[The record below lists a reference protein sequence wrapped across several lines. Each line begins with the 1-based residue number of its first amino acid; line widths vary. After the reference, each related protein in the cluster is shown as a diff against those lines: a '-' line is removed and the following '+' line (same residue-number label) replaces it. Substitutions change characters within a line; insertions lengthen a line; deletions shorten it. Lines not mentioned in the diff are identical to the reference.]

1 MTWVDPALRPRR
13 RKWAGWVQF
22 QMSAGQPCAR
32 CGLDLVGFT
41 YRYTFVLNAWLHTP
55 PADRLWLIFR
65 YPQLRH
71 TLRVMGFEPDSS
83 FAVAD
88 HVVPLWEGGADDEA
102 NLQLLCG
109 ACHKPKTREEAH
121 RRARVPKKRFAS

>member
-1 MTWVDPALRPRR
+1 
-13 RKWAGWVQF
+13 
-22 QMSAGQPCAR
+22 MSAGQPCAR